1 MKQKV
6 VLFDID
12 YTLFDTSTF
21 KQTNL
26 KDFVLY
32 GEVIDVLL
40 ELQKY
45 AKLGIFSEGDI
56 DFQEKK
62 LRKTKIDRHFKKEH
76 LHIVAKKSESIDSV
90 LQKYKNTMVFLV
102 DNNLDVLRAAKQED
116 SSIFTIWVKRKGLR
130 IKRPLPDF
138 KPDVEVKNLSS
149 ITKFIIHNS

>member
-6 VLFDID
+6 ILFDID

-56 DFQEKK
+56 KFQEKK
-62 LRKTKIDRHFKKEH
+62 LRKTKIDKHFNKEH
-76 LHIVAKKSESIDSV
+76 LHIVAKKSDSIEDI
-90 LQKYKNTMVFLV
+90 LRRYKNTRVFLV
-102 DNNLDVLRAAKQED
+102 DDKLETLYQVKT
-116 SSIFTIWVKRKGLR
+116 SFPPVFVIW
-130 IKRPLPDF
+130 IKRGIYAKNQKEIPGF
-138 KPDVEVKNLSS
+138 KPDATILNLEEA
-149 ITKFIIHNS
+149 IRFIR